1 MWGKLLF
8 KNFAIQIKWQL
19 WKNLNKMRI
28 KCICLP
34 AVVLFFLRLGDY
46 VSLCMEGM
54 CGVCEVFGSF
64 KKKKTLLI
72 YGERGREQ
80 EEGQKEREKDS
91 HADSPLSTEPDAGLH
106 RTTLRP

>member
-64 KKKKTLLI
+64 KKKKHYLFMGRE
-72 YGERGREQ
+72 GESRRRGRRR
-80 EEGQKEREKDS
+80 GRK
-91 HADSPLSTEPDAGLH
+91 
-106 RTTLRP
+106 TLTQTPH